1 MSDINVTITEV
12 EPIQVVVTEEIIR
25 VVITDKVPFLP
36 ASILEPDADGEK
48 VLKIQVK
55 NKKLDIRYEGGE

>member
-1 MSDINVTITEV
+1 MSDINVTIMEV
-12 EPIQVVVTEEIIR
+12 EPIQVKVTEEIIR

-36 ASILEPDADGEK
+36 ADIFEPDADGEK

-55 NKKLDIRYEGGE
+55 DKKLDIQYEGGE